1 MGYADS
7 VSSLLLRRGD
17 VTARGEQER
26 GETWAVLT
34 QQLGQIPAQFKNLR
48 DQEQAQ
54 QQRRALNDQQIAT
67 GKALEAERTQQVT
80 DQQALT
86 KQDGALRD
94 YFAQLGDNEPDVK
107 AVSGIVGPD
116 RGVKI
121 ANGFTAMRKLQRDDY
136 TGGQKDVHDVMLG
149 FQNLTDAQRAD
160 AWPGTRATFI
170 AKGFMQPG
178 DAPEAYD
185 PAWYQQR
192 VDYGKEQVKAATR
205 EIKTRNADGSE
216 TSQIVADKAGQTF
229 QSAAP
234 AITAEQQATNARA
247 DAAAAEARRHNLA
260 TEGQA
265 AQTHRDSQGDK
276 TDLTPEG
283 LDAAAMMF
291 AKTGQLPALGNGDK
305 TTRKAIINRA
315 AALVPGLDVATAKA
329 DYGANNASLKGM
341 QKQRDTIS
349 AFEQT
354 ASKNIDLFLEQ
365 AGKVVD
371 TGSPL
376 ANTAFRLVSGKML
389 GSTDQAAYDAARQVA
404 VNEIAKI
411 TNGGGLSGVLS
422 DSARKEVSEFNP
434 QNATLKQ
441 SVAVMRT
448 LKRDMAN
455 RAGGLDDSIAAIQAR
470 IKKGGAGA
478 APDAAAK
485 PLTAAELIKKYG
497 G

>member
-1 MGYADS
+1 MLTAAVILAVMVIPFTSS
-7 VSSLLLRRGD
+7 V
-17 VTARGEQER
+17 AREI
-26 GETWAVLT
+26 L
-34 QQLGQIPAQFKNLR
+34 KN
-48 DQEQAQ
+48 
-54 QQRRALNDQQIAT
+54 
-67 GKALEAERTQQVT
+67 V
-80 DQQALT
+80 
-86 KQDGALRD
+86 
-94 YFAQLGDNEPDVK
+94 P
-107 AVSGIVGPD
+107 
-116 RGVKI
+116 
-121 ANGFTAMRKLQRDDY
+121 M
-136 TGGQKDVHDVMLG
+136 
-149 FQNLTDAQRAD
+149 AQREA
-160 AWPGTRATFI
+160 AYPHIKETLIGA
-170 AKGFMQPG
+170 GLMQPG
-178 DAPEAYD
+178 DAPDTYD
-185 PAWYQQR
+185 PQWYASR
-192 VDYGKEQVKAATR
+192 VAYGKEQKAAGT
-205 EIKTRNADGSE
+205 KTVTTRNPDGSE
-216 TSQIVADKAGQTF
+216 TTRIVEDKAGQTF
-229 QSAAP
+229 DSAPVAV
-234 AITAEQQATNARA
+234 TAEQQATNARA
-247 DAAAAEARRHNLA
+247 DAAAAEAARHNRA

-265 AQTHRDSQGDK
+265 AQTHRDAQGDK